1 MTSAEAV
8 SKHFLQS
15 SEETWAET
23 MKTNVAGAYFMSM
36 AFVPLLARGNE
47 QTRPPAG
54 PSSQVINV
62 SSISGAMKGPSQGQP
77 AYASSKAATT
87 HLSRVLAAVFKDLR
101 VRVNVIAP
109 GLFPSEM
116 TTGRSDA
123 DTNKSVLDIPASNP
137 SGRTGRDADMAAT
150 VLFLAG
156 RGGAFYNS
164 QIVYPDGGHTL
175 IEPAAAN

>member
-36 AFVPLLARGNE
+36 AFVPLLARGN
-47 QTRPPAG
+47 QRTQPPDG

-77 AYASSKAATT
+77 AYASSKAAAT
-87 HLSRVLAAVFKDLR
+87 HLSRILAAVFKDLR

-123 DTNKSVLDIPASNP
+123 DNKSVLDIRASNP

-164 QIVYPDGGHTL
+164 QIVYPDGGNTL
-175 IEPAAAN
+175 IEPAVAN